1 MKSKDNAVQEE
12 QALSDSEMTSEISF
26 GDKDEQEYQ
35 IDRSKKMKKLNVPE
49 YLKKCRHDEEYLR
62 QYSKGRS
69 GIGNYDTFCQCFQ
82 TGARGFAQTLA
93 YRCSNN
99 Q

>member
-1 MKSKDNAVQEE
+1 VPKDPP
-12 QALSDSEMTSEISF
+12 SDSEMTSEISF
-26 GDKDEQEYQ
+26 GDKEEPEMN
-35 IDRSKKMKKLNVPE
+35 IDRSKKVKKLNVSE

-82 TGARGFAQTLA
+82 TGARGFAQTMA
-93 YRCSNN
+93 NRGFNS
-99 Q
+99 